1 MAIQQKPTT
10 QQDYLDTIA
19 AFVANTTYD
28 DLPEDVRLHAKYV
41 WMDTLGVIIGG
52 SREPQAAAL
61 AQRLGGPGG
70 TATILGPGFPRCD
83 SQNAAL
89 VNGTT
94 GTFLELDERHPPR
107 GHPSIYTIPAILA
120 LAEATDATGSQ
131 LIEAQV
137 LAYEFASRLSWAA
150 RLIHGIH
157 VHGSLGV
164 VGASVA
170 AARILGFDASQTREA
185 ISLGSSFNAVTPGL
199 AAIEGALVRNVYA
212 GYSGHMGVVIADL
225 VQSGFTG
232 LHDGLRET
240 YTNLIGSA
248 FEPSHFTEGL
258 GDDYSITTN
267 IFKMHAACG
276 HLHPTLD
283 ALESALA
290 GRTLPP
296 EEVEGVRVVGT
307 NFVVEYGRTD
317 PQNSLAAK
325 FSVPF
330 AVATR
335 IAKNSTWVSS
345 FDQAAV
351 DDPATR
357 DLARR
362 VTVEED
368 QAFTQRWPHEHPARV
383 EVVTTSGETLRGEVD
398 RPRGGPHTPFSY
410 EDLKAKFSSLTS
422 PFFNGKE
429 AQAIELFMHMDELPR
444 AGDLTAGLRELAG

>member
-19 AFVANTTYD
+19 AFVADTTYD
-28 DLPEDVRLHAKYV
+28 DLPEKVRLHAKYV
-41 WMDTLGVIIGG
+41 WMDTLGVIMAG

-61 AQRLGGPGG
+61 ARRLGKDGG
-70 TATILGPGFPRCD
+70 ATILGAGFPRCD
-83 SQNAAL
+83 AQNAAL
-89 VNGTT
+89 VNGTA

-107 GHPSIYTIPAILA
+107 GHPGIYTMPAILA

-137 LAYEFASRLSWAA
+137 LAYEFATRLAWST

-164 VGASVA
+164 VGAAVG

-185 ISLGSSFNAVTPGL
+185 INVGSSFNAVTPGL

-225 VQSGFTG
+225 VQSGLTG
-232 LHDGLRET
+232 LRDGLTET

-248 FEPSHFTEGL
+248 FDPGPFTDGL
-258 GDDYSITTN
+258 GDDYNITTN

-290 GRTLPP
+290 GRTFRAD
-296 EEVEGVRVVGT
+296 EVERVRVVGT

-317 PQNSLAAK
+317 PQNPLAAK
-325 FSVPF
+325 FSVLF

-335 IAKNSTWVSS
+335 IVKNTTWVEA
-345 FDQAAV
+345 FEQPAV
-351 DDPATR
+351 DDPVTR

-368 QAFTQRWPHEHPARV
+368 PAFTQRWPHEHPARV

-398 RPRGGPHTPFSY
+398 RPRGGPHSPFSY
-410 EDLKAKFSSLTS
+410 EDLKGKFSSLTS

-444 AGDLTAGLRELAG
+444 AGDLTAGLQELAT